1 MKMAIKIISSSNPIM
16 QRVIQKTANDIPSA
30 FESIASHANRRGMRY
45 GITMDSAGNSITGFY
60 NESQIL
66 AFHFE
71 KRRKN
76 KKTQTRAH
84 TIVNGYLIDRH
95 ASLQFNFKQHQRHF
109 TLSITIPFDLKIKR

>member
-1 MKMAIKIISSSNPIM
+1 MTIKFVLSSNPIV
-16 QRVIQKTANDIPSA
+16 QRVIQETANDIPSA
-30 FESIASHANRRGMRY
+30 FESIASHAIRRGMRY
-45 GITMDSAGNSITGFY
+45 GITMDSAGNVINGFY

-95 ASLQFNFKQHQRHF
+95 TNLQFNFKQHQRHF

>member
-1 MKMAIKIISSSNPIM
+1 MPIKIVSSGDPIV
-16 QRVIQKTANDIPSA
+16 QQIDKFTTDNIPSA
-30 FESIASHANRRGMRY
+30 FEKIASHANRRGMRY

-95 ASLQFNFKQHQRHF
+95 ASLQINFKQHQRHF

>member
-1 MKMAIKIISSSNPIM
+1 MAIKFVLSSNPIV
-16 QRVIQKTANDIPSA
+16 QRVIQETANDIPSA
-30 FESIASHANRRGMRY
+30 FKSIASHANRRGMRY
-45 GITMDSAGNSITGFY
+45 GITMDSAGNAINGFY